1 MDALKNRIVA
11 RAIISAG
18 SIATLAAVVGAGRKW
33 H

>member
-1 MDALKNRIVA
+1 MDTLKSRLIA